1 MAVGEAR
8 SKRSGRSEAVRF
20 EASRCVLVPA
30 HAEVAILELEGT
42 FHAGTRRSVGRP
54 RLVVR
59 AGDASTEAK
68 AVDAQ
73 SAYAGPEP
81 RAWHA
86 SFAVPRALAEAGGAS
101 FALAV
106 GKSLVLEL
114 PAPERG
120 KLPANPQDEVEGQTW
135 GSMVVDLSEARREL
149 EEAQE
154 ELARAN
160 DELASLRA
168 AAEQQVET
176 PAEERPRVTWL
187 EEVEAEATASGNGDA
202 PRSEDADP
210 RPAVDEEGAEA
221 GDEDEDEQAP
231 LPVLTGRRRVAPP
244 TMEHDAVYEATLK
257 RVQVERRARMRRR
270 RILGRLLALVVF
282 LAAAAAIYVVV
293 DGDVGVDVLT
303 LF

>member
-8 SKRSGRSEAVRF
+8 SARSGRSEAVRF

-30 HAEVAILELEGT
+30 HADVAILELEGA
-42 FHAGTRRSVGRP
+42 FHAKARRSVGRP

-59 AGDASTEAK
+59 AGDASAEAK
-68 AVDAQ
+68 AVEAQ

-81 RAWHA
+81 RAWTA
-86 SFAVPRALAEAGGAS
+86 SFAVPRGLAEQRGAT

-106 GKSLVLEL
+106 GKALLLDL
-114 PAPERG
+114 PTPERG
-120 KLPANPQDEVEGQTW
+120 KLPPHPQDEVEGMTW

-149 EEAQE
+149 EEAQA

-160 DELASLRA
+160 AELEELRA
-168 AAEQQVET
+168 SGDPAPAAADPPDDR
-176 PAEERPRVTWL
+176 PAVTWL
-187 EEVEAEATASGNGDA
+187 EEVEAESAANVNGDGPLA
-202 PRSEDADP
+202 AD
-210 RPAVDEEGAEA
+210 DEADDPEPLDEA
-221 GDEDEDEQAP
+221 GEDGAP
-231 LPVLTGRRRVAPP
+231 LPVLTGRKRTPPP

-257 RVQVERRARMRRR
+257 RVQVQRRERMRRR

-282 LAAAAAIYVVV
+282 LVAAAAIYAIV
-293 DGDVGVDVLT
+293 DGDVGVDILE